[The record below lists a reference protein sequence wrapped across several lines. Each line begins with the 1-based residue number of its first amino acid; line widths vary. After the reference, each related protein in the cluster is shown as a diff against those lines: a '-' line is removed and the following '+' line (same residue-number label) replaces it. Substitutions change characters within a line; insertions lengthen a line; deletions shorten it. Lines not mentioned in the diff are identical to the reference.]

1 MLFLSVVHSKIGNRP
16 AISKPGM
23 PCNHPKKIIFV
34 QTIGKRSV
42 MIRIQYTGTNYD
54 KVKEALGD
62 RVLAP
67 YFCMGFEMLSVATD
81 EGFVSVN
88 AGDWIVIDE
97 DGKVR
102 LE

>member
-1 MLFLSVVHSKIGNRP
+1 MLFEGVVLSKIGNRR
-16 AISKPGM
+16 AISKPGK
-23 PCNHPKKIIFV
+23 PYYHPKKIIFV
-34 QTIGKRSV
+34 QTIGKRST

-54 KVKEALGD
+54 KVKEVLGD

-67 YFCMGFEMLSVATD
+67 YFCMGFEMLSVASE
-81 EGFVSVN
+81 EGFISVN

>member
-1 MLFLSVVHSKIGNRP
+1 MLFEEVVLSKIGNRP
-16 AISKPGM
+16 AISKPGK
-23 PCNHPKKIIFV
+23 PYNHPKKIIFV
-34 QTIGKRSV
+34 QTIGKRNT

-54 KVKEALGD
+54 KVKEVLGD

-67 YFCMGFEMLSVATD
+67 YFCMGFEMLSVASE
-81 EGFVSVN
+81 EGFISVN

>member
-1 MLFLSVVHSKIGNRP
+1 MLFEEVVLSKIGNRRP
-16 AISKPGM
+16 ISKPGK
-23 PCNHPKKIIFV
+23 PYYHPKKIIFV
-34 QTIGKRSV
+34 QTIGKRST

-54 KVKEALGD
+54 KVKEMLGD

-67 YFCMGFEMLSVATD
+67 YFCMGFEMLSVASE
-81 EGFVSVN
+81 EGFISVN